1 MELFSGHRASS
12 TLVRDTSSK
21 PRFFSTFITDITD
34 QVQNKLELSHK
45 LEMEHVLS
53 EISEKFTGIY
63 QFDIIINESLQM
75 LSEYFQITQSHI
87 HILDPDSNLFVSN
100 YDYYLNN
107 KENPDQSIKNIKA
120 IQFPWLFELLNAQKV
135 VMIDD
140 ITHLPESAHIEID
153 LFESLET
160 QAFLIIPINIQ
171 NHIPGF
177 ISFLN
182 NDKREW
188 NPNDLTIFQVFAAV
202 VENAFIRK
210 LAEDQLKEH
219 ELHLEGLVQQRT
231 SELELL
237 NEELELFV
245 ETIPDGILI
254 AQPDGQIRLVNK
266 TSNQIAE
273 KILNAAFSPENNLL
287 QPIDDNPLLNN
298 LKKVFEL
305 SSEKQEEINLKFEAL
320 PNYWL
325 ELFAV
330 APKLDINDQPTAIII
345 EMRDITQFIEFDSMR
360 KEFVTMVSHEL
371 KTPITNI
378 LLSIANYQKYRSKIS
393 TEQREDILRIIET
406 NSKLLSQVTEDLL
419 IISGIE
425 EQTIILKWDQID
437 FSAIITQTL
446 EQLASSIRA
455 KNLLFQT
462 AMDSPCLSF
471 GDENRSFPNFT
482 GIN

>member
-1 MELFSGHRASS
+1 M
-12 TLVRDTSSK
+12 
-21 PRFFSTFITDITD
+21 
-34 QVQNKLELSHK
+34 
-45 LEMEHVLS
+45 
-53 EISEKFTGIY
+53 
-63 QFDIIINESLQM
+63 
-75 LSEYFQITQSHI
+75 
-87 HILDPDSNLFVSN
+87 DPDSNLFVSN

-182 NDKREW
+182 NDKRKW
-188 NPNDLTIFQVFAAV
+188 NPNDLTIFQGFAAV

-254 AQPDGQIRLVNK
+254 AQPDGQIRSVNK
-266 TSNQIAE
+266 TSN
-273 KILNAAFSPENNLL
+273 LF
-287 QPIDDNPLLNN
+287 
-298 LKKVFEL
+298 KK
-305 SSEKQEEINLKFEAL
+305 S
-320 PNYWL
+320 
-325 ELFAV
+325 
-330 APKLDINDQPTAIII
+330 
-345 EMRDITQFIEFDSMR
+345 
-360 KEFVTMVSHEL
+360 
-371 KTPITNI
+371 
-378 LLSIANYQKYRSKIS
+378 
-393 TEQREDILRIIET
+393 
-406 NSKLLSQVTEDLL
+406 
-419 IISGIE
+419 
-425 EQTIILKWDQID
+425 
-437 FSAIITQTL
+437 
-446 EQLASSIRA
+446 
-455 KNLLFQT
+455 
-462 AMDSPCLSF
+462 
-471 GDENRSFPNFT
+471 
-482 GIN
+482 